1 MNVLIVDD
9 EPSLREVLR
18 LGLRRAGWDSATA
31 GDFETATRLLSDR
44 EFDLVLTDLQLP
56 DGDGIEVL
64 RMTRERWPETPVIVI
79 TAHGSADTAV
89 AAMKLGAHDYITKP
103 FDIDELVIRIRQAL
117 EGRELRRENR
127 ILKTEAQGRDLSRA
141 TGIIGTS
148 PVMRALLD
156 RARAVA
162 PTLATVLIHG
172 ESGTGKEL
180 IARAIHSLSKR
191 SGPFVPL
198 NCGALTETL
207 LESELFGHVRGAF
220 TDARSDKRGLLEEAE
235 KGTLFLDEVA
245 EMSPGMQVKLLRA
258 LQERR
263 IRRVGSSEERAVDVR
278 VVAATHRD
286 LSALVREGHFREDL
300 YYRINVI
307 PIEVPPLRERLED
320 LPLLAAAFLARQA
333 RALSRAELRLSPE
346 ALATLSAHSWP
357 GNVRELEN
365 ALERAVVLEGG
376 DVIGPAAL
384 DLVPGRGAAA
394 PEPALGP
401 GFSLPDHLRT
411 IEKQLVE
418 RALSATGGHRR
429 NAAQLLGVNE
439 RALRHLLSKDIPPE
453 R

>member
-220 TDARSDKRGLLEEAE
+220 TDARSDKRGLFEEAE

-333 RALSRAELRLSPE
+333 RALGRAELRLSPE